1 MSDSKFRHEPDP
13 DNPGW
18 MIWEIMEEER
28 FNQVLGPFRVRK
40 ESETIARC
48 RIWPQPL
55 HSNLSDVVHGGV
67 VMSFIDISLF
77 AGSRALGIE
86 HAGRS
91 VTLDLTMQFMA
102 PGAMDQPLDAEV
114 EILRETGR
122 LVFLRGMVV
131 QSEVRVAAF
140 SGTIRKVSPRR

>member
-1 MSDSKFRHEPDP
+1 MSDTKFRHELDP

-18 MIWEIMEEER
+18 MIWEITEEER
-28 FNQVLGPFRVRK
+28 FNRVLGPFRVRK
-40 ESETIARC
+40 ESETTARC
-48 RIWPQPL
+48 RIWPQPI

-77 AGSRALGIE
+77 AGSRMLGIL

-91 VTLDLTMQFMA
+91 VTLDMTCQFMA
-102 PGAMDQPLDAEV
+102 PAVLEKSLDAEV

-122 LVFLRGMVV
+122 LVFLRGLVV
-131 QSEVRVAAF
+131 QDAVKIAAF
-140 SGTIRKVSPRR
+140 SATIRKASPPK

>member
-1 MSDSKFRHEPDP
+1 LSDSKFRHEPDP

-18 MIWEIMEEER
+18 MIWEITEEER
-28 FNQVLGPFRVRK
+28 FNRVLGPFRVRK
-40 ESETIARC
+40 ESETTARC
-48 RIWPQPL
+48 RIWPQPI

-77 AGSRALGIE
+77 AGSRMLGIL

-91 VTLDLTMQFMA
+91 VTLDMTCQFMVPA
-102 PGAMDQPLDAEV
+102 VLEKSLDAEV

-122 LVFLRGMVV
+122 LVFLRGLVV
-131 QSEVRVAAF
+131 QDAVKIAAF
-140 SGTIRKVSPRR
+140 SATIRKASPPK

>member
-18 MIWEIMEEER
+18 MIWEIKEEER
-28 FNQVLGPFRVRK
+28 FNNILGPFRVRK
-40 ESETIARC
+40 ESDTVARC
-48 RIWPQPL
+48 RIWPQPI
-55 HSNLSDVVHGGV
+55 HSNLADFVHGGV
-67 VMSFIDISLF
+67 VMSFIDIALF
-77 AGSRALGIE
+77 AGSRMLGIE

-91 VTLDLTMQFMA
+91 VTLDLTCQFMA
-102 PGAMDQPLDAEV
+102 PAELGKPLDAEV

-131 QSEVRVAAF
+131 QEDVKVAAF
-140 SGTIRKVSPRR
+140 SGTIRKASPPK